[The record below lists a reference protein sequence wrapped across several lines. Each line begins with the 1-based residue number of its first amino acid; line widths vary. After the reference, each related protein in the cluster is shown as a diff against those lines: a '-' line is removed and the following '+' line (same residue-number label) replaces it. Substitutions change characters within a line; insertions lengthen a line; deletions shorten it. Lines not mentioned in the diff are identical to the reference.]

1 MKHSLAFFAL
11 LVGAFFPISSTAR
24 SWTLSDCI
32 NYAQT
37 HNITLLKSAV
47 QHQSAIEDLL
57 QSKAELKPSV
67 SAQTSQNLSFNP
79 WPETGSYYVQG
90 SKVQSSV
97 DKFFYNG
104 SYGLN
109 LNWTVWNGNQT
120 RNQTVLNE
128 LAARKIQIDSAA
140 TATTLVE
147 QITQLYVEI
156 LYTQE
161 AVQVSKSNL
170 KTSQENYKQG
180 LEMYKV
186 GKLSKADLS
195 QLEAQE
201 AQDQFNVIQAQSN
214 VLEYKRQLK
223 QLLQITSQDEF
234 DVATPT
240 TTDAMALETIPSVDS
255 VYGAAVEQRPEIKS
269 ALAGI
274 AESDVNLKIA
284 KAGKLPSVSLGA
296 SASANTTSMSDN
308 AWVKQLKNNFV
319 LGAGVTVSIPLFDQ
333 RKTKTAVNK
342 AMLSKQSYQLD
353 LQDAKNSIYSNIESY
368 WLKAYNN
375 QNKFKA
381 AQVSTKSAKS
391 SYNLLSEQFHL
402 GLKNIVELM
411 TGKSNLV
418 QAEQNE
424 LESKYLAILNI
435 KMLNFYKSGI
445 IK

>member
-1 MKHSLAFFAL
+1 
-11 LVGAFFPISSTAR
+11 
-24 SWTLSDCI
+24 
-32 NYAQT
+32 
-37 HNITLLKSAV
+37 
-47 QHQSAIEDLL
+47 
-57 QSKAELKPSV
+57 
-67 SAQTSQNLSFNP
+67 
-79 WPETGSYYVQG
+79 
-90 SKVQSSV
+90 VQSSV

-269 ALAGI
+269 AQAGI

-284 KAGKLPSVSLGA
+284 KAGKLPTVSLGA